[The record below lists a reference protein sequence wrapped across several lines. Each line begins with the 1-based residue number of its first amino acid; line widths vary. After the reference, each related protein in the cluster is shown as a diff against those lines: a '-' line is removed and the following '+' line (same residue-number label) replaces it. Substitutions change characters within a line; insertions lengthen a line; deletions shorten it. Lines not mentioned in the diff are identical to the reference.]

1 MKINVNLRKN
11 EYEHEHK
18 HEHDHHNHHDHHW
31 VGNSLV
37 PKNIKEMSYISR
49 KQKLFKLAPLLSLAS
64 SSCRKASTGRRKAS
78 SIPQE

>member
-1 MKINVNLRKN
+1 MYI
-11 EYEHEHK
+11 Y
-18 HEHDHHNHHDHHW
+18 W

-37 PKNIKEMSYISR
+37 PKNIKEISYISR

-64 SSCRKASTGRRKAS
+64 SSCRKASAGRRKAS